1 MNNKPKSEDKPAT
14 EPAEPTGEELQIK
27 GTEVGEGKNKTRLF
41 QTSAYVKEWLTK
53 SEAEKKGFF
62 WLQEDA

>member
-14 EPAEPTGEELQIK
+14 AEPTGEELQIK
-27 GTEVGEGKNKTRLF
+27 GTEVSEGKNQTRLF

-53 SEAEKKGFF
+53 AQALEHKLYWAEEA
-62 WLQEDA
+62 